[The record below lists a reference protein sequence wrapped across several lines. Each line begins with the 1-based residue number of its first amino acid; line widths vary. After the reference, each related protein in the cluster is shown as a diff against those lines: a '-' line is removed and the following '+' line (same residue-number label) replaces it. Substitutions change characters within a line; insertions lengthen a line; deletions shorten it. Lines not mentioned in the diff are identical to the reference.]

1 MDNDPND
8 SESES
13 SSVFGDEDHGLPHWT
28 EPGTGEVPKLAA
40 EGDDDLSAW
49 SSLTNSGPRWADDP
63 GGGDE
68 VPPTSQPA
76 AQPTAQPT
84 PPVAIGGGGQVEDD
98 FFTYDTAPASRRQR
112 SAEGPAPAA
121 PVGSPQGGNSGGGSA
136 DLMPRVATGAILAGV
151 AVLCLV
157 IGKPVTLLLIAA
169 VLGLAASE
177 FFVSLRRVGYQP
189 ATLLGLTATI
199 SLPLGVYWR
208 GEEAIGVV
216 LVITIIF
223 GALWYLV
230 GVSSER
236 PVPNLGVTVLGVVY
250 IGVLGSYAAVLLDSP
265 DGIGLVL
272 TAIVLAVGYDIG
284 GYVIGRTFGR
294 SPLSDASPNK
304 TVEGLLGG
312 MITTVLVGLVVVGII
327 GIDPFSGDPFGTVD
341 AVLVAVAVAVVAPI
355 GDLAE
360 SLMKRDL
367 GLKDMGTIL
376 PGHGGVLDR
385 FDALLF
391 VFPTVYFMVLLLAS

>member
-1 MDNDPND
+1 MDNDPTD
-8 SESES
+8 SEPES

-28 EPGTGEVPKLAA
+28 EPGTGEVPRLAA

-49 SSLTNSGPRWADDP
+49 SSLTNSGPRWADDDP
-63 GGGDE
+63 AAPAAA
-68 VPPTSQPA
+68 VPPSEPA
-76 AQPTAQPT
+76 PA
-84 PPVAIGGGGQVEDD
+84 VSIGGGGKVEDD

-112 SAEGPAPAA
+112 AAEAQVAAA
-121 PVGSPQGGNSGGGSA
+121 PTAAAASSGGGGN
-136 DLMPRVATGAILAGV
+136 DLMARLATGGILAGV

-157 IGKPVTLLLIAA
+157 IGKPVTILLIAA
-169 VLGLAASE
+169 VLGLASSE

-199 SLPLGVYWR
+199 SLPLAVYWR
-208 GEEAIGVV
+208 GESAIGVV

-230 GVSSER
+230 GVSTER

-250 IGVLGSYAAVLLDSP
+250 IGVLGSYAAVMLDTP
-265 DGIGLVL
+265 DGLGLVL

-284 GYVIGRTFGR
+284 GYFVGRAFGR

-327 GIDPFSGDPFGTVD
+327 GIDPFSGEPFGTVD
-341 AVLVAVAVAVVAPI
+341 AVLVAVAAAVVAPI

-385 FDALLF
+385 FDGLLF
-391 VFPTVYFMVLLLAS
+391 VFPTVYFMVRLLAS